1 MHTIIQPTN
10 ALSRSSS
17 SVEAPATTGLFR
29 KPHYDCMDLAGAVK
43 LTVFVPGVE
52 AAGVEI
58 ATRGPDLTITARKAH
73 FVRVNFSA
81 LHLENAQR
89 DYQLRLRL
97 GHGLDYASLQAEI
110 ASGVLTLLLPK
121 KQPAGAAAGAPA
133 HARSV
138 A

>member
-10 ALSRSSS
+10 SLSRPSS

-29 KPHYDCMDLAGAVK
+29 KPHYDCMDLAGTVK
-43 LTVFVPGVE
+43 LTVFVPGAE

-58 ATRGPDLTITARKAH
+58 TTRGPDLTITARKTH

-97 GHGLDYASLQAEI
+97 GHGLDYAGLQAEI
-110 ASGVLTLLLPK
+110 AGGVLTLLLPK
-121 KQPAGAAAGAPA
+121 KQPAAAGASVR
-133 HARSV
+133 ARSV